1 MAQASY
7 TIGKDLAHEPCFS
20 DHRPLPLSFRE
31 RPAPLEPVVNRFAQG
46 LVIGGFAVVLLS
58 MATALDW
65 ISLPGPSLPGLG
77 KTNIDV
83 QLPEEA
89 RIVDVEAINLDCR
102 ARIHAEIP
110 VEGIRQREA
119 LGVTYRTDR
128 ITMTA
133 VGDIDT
139 CVDGSSATVE
149 HKADGSTEVVIPG
162 ESIQFV
168 RPRVDT
174 VRTADSVQVD
184 RDLVGRLSDAFP
196 WVDDD
201 LGLTPLAYAYAQNV
215 IGSSQCMRAAY
226 QVTEE
231 ILIDAYREQII
242 EQGADA
248 DSLVVRIDGAP
259 AFIDPP
265 AIDSGD
271 VELRVSGDRVTC
283 EATGDLGGVS
293 RDSDL

>member
-1 MAQASY
+1 M
-7 TIGKDLAHEPCFS
+7 
-20 DHRPLPLSFRE
+20 
-31 RPAPLEPVVNRFAQG
+31 NRLIQG
-46 LVIGGFAVVLLS
+46 AIIGGFVVVLLT
-58 MATALDW
+58 MATAVDL
-65 ISLPGPSLPGLG
+65 ISLPGPRLPGLG
-77 KTNIDV
+77 KVNVDV

-128 ITMTA
+128 ITLTA

-139 CVDGSSATVE
+139 CVDGSAATVE
-149 HKADGSTEVVIPG
+149 HKPDGSTEVVIPG

-174 VRTADSVQVD
+174 VKTADSVAVD
-184 RDLVGRLSDAFP
+184 RDVVGKISDALP
-196 WVDDD
+196 WVDDN

-231 ILIDAYREQII
+231 ILINAYREQII
-242 EQGADA
+242 EQGADT
-248 DSLVVRIDGAP
+248 DSLNVRIEGEP
-259 AFIDPP
+259 AFTDPP
-265 AIDSGD
+265 PIESGD
-271 VELRVSGDRVTC
+271 IELRVSGDRVTC
-283 EATGDLGGVS
+283 EATGDLSGVS
-293 RDSDL
+293 RDSNL

>member
-1 MAQASY
+1 M
-7 TIGKDLAHEPCFS
+7 
-20 DHRPLPLSFRE
+20 
-31 RPAPLEPVVNRFAQG
+31 NRFGQG
-46 LVIGGFAVVLLS
+46 VIIGGFVVVLMT
-58 MATALDW
+58 MAAAMDW

-77 KTNIDV
+77 KVSVDV

-110 VEGIRQREA
+110 VEGSRQREA
-119 LGVTYRTDR
+119 LGVIYRTDR
-128 ITMTA
+128 ISLTA

-139 CVDGSSATVE
+139 CVDGSAATVE
-149 HKADGSTEVVIPG
+149 HRPDGSTEVVIPG

-184 RDLVGRLSDAFP
+184 RDLVGKISDAFP

-231 ILIDAYREQII
+231 ILIEAYREQII

-248 DSLVVRIDGAP
+248 DSLIVRVDGEP
-259 AFIDPP
+259 AFSDPP
-265 AIDSGD
+265 PIENGD

-293 RDSDL
+293 RESDL